1 MTTPRTLSYG
11 APLTEVRSHI
21 SFTVRRLRAHP
32 LTQSLAPTF
41 EALLSAWT
49 LLHQKELELADKVDD
64 TVIEGSAIDGE
75 LNTFA
80 HRTSHAI
87 LELTSNNRNHP
98 LYTHF
103 FGGKPLHVFTRP
115 ILSWQLDAMRQW
127 NPSLA
132 QSGHPSLAALG
143 GDLPALIEKAD
154 EVVAARAT
162 AEQAVRLFREIGER
176 KQFIDEVNA
185 ARKETHGV
193 LSTLPHKHTG
203 LPVRFADGFF
213 KRDRPRDEAPDLET
227 IESTIEKLKKELA
240 EQEKARE
247 ELLAAQ
253 AAAKAAEEEQV
264 KAAAEAKLAAIK
276 KEIELKMKE
285 AAAIQSAIQA

>member
-1 MTTPRTLSYG
+1 MTTPRTLSHES
-11 APLTEVRSHI
+11 PLTEVRSHL
-21 SFTVRRLRAHP
+21 SYTVRRLRAHA
-32 LTQSLAPTF
+32 LTQFLAPTF
-41 EALLSAWT
+41 EALLTQWT

-64 TVIEGSAIDGE
+64 TVIEGGAIDGE
-75 LNTFA
+75 LNAFA
-80 HRTSHAI
+80 HHTSRT
-87 LELTSNNRNHP
+87 LLDLTSNNRNHP
-98 LYTHF
+98 LYLHF

-115 ILSWQLDAMRQW
+115 VLAGQLYAMRQW

-132 QSGHPSLAALG
+132 QSGHASLTALG
-143 GDLPALIEKAD
+143 GALTPLIEKAD
-154 EVVAARAT
+154 EVVAARAA
-162 AEQAVRLFREIGER
+162 AEQAVRQFREIGER

-185 ARKETHGV
+185 ARKEAHGV
-193 LSTLPHKHTG
+193 LSTLPHKHTA
-203 LPVRFADGFF
+203 LPARFADGFF
-213 KRDRPRDEAPDLET
+213 KRDRPRDEAPDLEA
-227 IESTIEKLKKELA
+227 IEGAIEKLKKELA

-285 AAAIQSAIQA
+285 AAAIQAVIQA

>member
-1 MTTPRTLSYG
+1 
-11 APLTEVRSHI
+11 
-21 SFTVRRLRAHP
+21 VRRLRAHP

-64 TVIEGSAIDGE
+64 TVIEASAIDGE
-75 LNTFA
+75 LNAFA
-80 HRTSHAI
+80 HRTSHAV
-87 LELTSNNRNHP
+87 LELTSKNRNHP

-132 QSGHPSLAALG
+132 QSGHASLAALG

-162 AEQAVRLFREIGER
+162 AEQAV
-176 KQFIDEVNA
+176 DA
-185 ARKETHGV
+185 
-193 LSTLPHKHTG
+193 
-203 LPVRFADGFF
+203 
-213 KRDRPRDEAPDLET
+213 
-227 IESTIEKLKKELA
+227 
-240 EQEKARE
+240 
-247 ELLAAQ
+247 AAQ
-253 AAAKAAEEEQV
+253 AHGAAGAVRGWVLQARQAAGRGAGSRDNRERD
-264 KAAAEAKLAAIK
+264 
-276 KEIELKMKE
+276 
-285 AAAIQSAIQA
+285 